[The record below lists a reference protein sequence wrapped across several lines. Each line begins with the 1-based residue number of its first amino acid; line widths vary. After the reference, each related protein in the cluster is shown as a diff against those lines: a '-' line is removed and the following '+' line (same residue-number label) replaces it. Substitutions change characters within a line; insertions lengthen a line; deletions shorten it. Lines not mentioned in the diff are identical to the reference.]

1 MHSQTNSVDELTREY
16 QKNEA
21 AIRRAVPELMRQYR
35 ILSDSLKHRQHLLD
49 KLDDLP
55 NMHEPSDN

>member
-1 MHSQTNSVDELTREY
+1 MSYRTDRVDELTREF

-21 AIRRAVPELMRQYR
+21 TIRRAAPELMRLYR
-35 ILSDSLKHRQHLLD
+35 ILSDSLKQRQHLLD
-49 KLDDLP
+49 ELDDLP